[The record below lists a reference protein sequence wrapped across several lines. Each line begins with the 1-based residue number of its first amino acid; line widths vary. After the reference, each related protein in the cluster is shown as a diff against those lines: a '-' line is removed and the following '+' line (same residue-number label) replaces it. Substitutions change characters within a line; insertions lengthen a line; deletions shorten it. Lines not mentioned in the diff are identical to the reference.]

1 MAAPERPLVGGRF
14 GPSPYSAATAG
25 LSKLNAASS
34 WDDDATGTDGIEED
48 EPMCGFKSR
57 LVAIPGGGWF
67 ISGDRASLLIIDS
80 IVTDAARAAALATKG
95 RDIIMEQVKGT
106 VAIVFADD
114 GAGTVS

>member
-1 MAAPERPLVGGRF
+1 M
-14 GPSPYSAATAG
+14 
-25 LSKLNAASS
+25 NAASS

-48 EPMCGFKSR
+48 ESMCGFKSR